1 MTGQIERLEWSDVS
15 KKSLRKIT
23 RAKKC
28 SSNGKCCSFGS
39 ASTYQ
44 NHCYRLVIAK
54 TKIMSRHWGF
64 LSSGWIQNQKCL
76 NCDNRFFLMLCE
88 RERIAVQSGCQR
100 HSPAKTK
107 KYLAQEKFQRM
118 AQGTKAQVSLSKWWN
133 KWVAPD
139 TIGALLTTRMT
150 NFSNTSTNTTEKIKG
165 RYENKKL
172 CFHKCTYCLLLAAA
186 GNLNVPVTYFWLE
199 TFSVTWDG

>member
-28 SSNGKCCSFGS
+28 SSNGKCCSIGS
-39 ASTYQ
+39 ASTDQ

-64 LSSGWIQNQKCL
+64 LSSGWIQNQKRL
-76 NCDNRFFLMLCE
+76 NCDDRFFLMLCE

-133 KWVAPD
+133 EWVAPD
-139 TIGALLTTRMT
+139 RHYWC
-150 NFSNTSTNTTEKIKG
+150 STNNKNDQLFQHKYKHNRKNKRKIWKQ
-165 RYENKKL
+165 K
-172 CFHKCTYCLLLAAA
+172 TM
-186 GNLNVPVTYFWLE
+186 
-199 TFSVTWDG
+199 FS